1 MELDLD
7 RRSLVLLQGCEVFSL
22 SDGFGE
28 GLSAGRATLR
38 SLAELREL
46 SGPPNN
52 IYTPVRID
60 KRRHHTAD
68 ELYRT
73 LWRTGHFTSNS
84 TTPQSILDFIVSHK
98 VVSLVCQVFSFLN
111 TSSLLGSL
119 LFAATSMHNPR
130 RSSRT
135 MFFVRSHPDSKTT
148 FKNAPFDS
156 VCHLLERSWAF
167 PHTMLFCVS
176 S

>member
-28 GLSAGRATLR
+28 GLSR

-73 LWRTGHFTSNS
+73 L
-84 TTPQSILDFIVSHK
+84 
-98 VVSLVCQVFSFLN
+98 
-111 TSSLLGSL
+111 
-119 LFAATSMHNPR
+119 
-130 RSSRT
+130 
-135 MFFVRSHPDSKTT
+135 
-148 FKNAPFDS
+148 
-156 VCHLLERSWAF
+156 
-167 PHTMLFCVS
+167 
-176 S
+176 